1 MSLLRPGKLR
11 SLTLFGMTEARR
23 LRFLASGPLSA
34 LLSNLRPSVESS
46 PFDMEQP
53 CYKCGQAVEEG
64 VPFCPHCSAPQIR
77 VVVAEPPP
85 SAAIAATGIAP
96 ASNGSAVLP
105 MAQVSPG
112 LPLRGAHVLRP
123 CALAAI
129 VACVLV
135 LLGLNPFVA
144 MVGVGFLAVVFY
156 RQRLPGAPSNAIA
169 GAGIGALG
177 GLMFFAFIAA
187 FMGLASAFPDFRT
200 KFREQLIENA
210 QKWAASRP
218 AEPQIQAAL
227 DQLKTPEGFLMS
239 MILAGFIFLI
249 ICPLIASIGGA
260 LAGAVFGRRSKL

>member
-1 MSLLRPGKLR
+1 
-11 SLTLFGMTEARR
+11 
-23 LRFLASGPLSA
+23 
-34 LLSNLRPSVESS
+34 
-46 PFDMEQP
+46 MEQP

-77 VVVAEPPP
+77 VVVTEPPASP
-85 SAAIAATGIAP
+85 ALAATGMAP
-96 ASNGSAVLP
+96 VGDGTAVLP
-105 MAQVSPG
+105 MAQASAG
-112 LPLRGAHVLRP
+112 LPLRGAHILRP

-135 LLGLNPFVA
+135 MLGLNPFVA
-144 MVGVGFLAVVFY
+144 MVGAGFLAVVFH
-156 RQRLPGAPSNAIA
+156 RQRLPGTPSNAVA

-177 GLMFFAFIAA
+177 GLMFFVFSAA
-187 FMGLASAFPDFRT
+187 FMALASAFPEFRA

-239 MILAGFIFLI
+239 MILAAFIFLI
-249 ICPLIASIGGA
+249 ICPLIASLGGA